1 MQTHTS
7 PKKISEM
14 ANLVFEKFMMATG
27 IFAYLWILAFLL
39 VDMINK

>member
-1 MQTHTS
+1 MQTDS
-7 PKKISEM
+7 SSKKISEV

-39 VDMINK
+39 VGMIDK